1 LELIDNDGAYDKI
14 IKIELSKNG
23 IILTIKR
30 EFQEGWNEYDVQLNL
45 SEKEYVAEQLSY
57 GEIMY

>member
-1 LELIDNDGAYDKI
+1 MANDGAYDKI

-30 EFQEGWNEYDVQLNL
+30 EFQEGRNEYEVQLNL
-45 SEKEYVAEQLSY
+45 SETST
-57 GEIMY
+57 